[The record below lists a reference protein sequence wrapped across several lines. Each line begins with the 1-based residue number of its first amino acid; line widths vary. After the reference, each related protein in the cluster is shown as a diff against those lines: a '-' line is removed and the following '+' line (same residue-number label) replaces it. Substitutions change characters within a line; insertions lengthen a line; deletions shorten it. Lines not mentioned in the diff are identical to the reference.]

1 MLLKGIYRALPAAAV
16 ATLLATTAATTP
28 AAAHQGHDSG
38 RWAGGWGSSMI
49 AAFPDFPEG
58 NWSSAGFDN
67 HSIRQVVRVS
77 RGGSTIRVRV
87 SNVYGEGPLRLTGA
101 TIGRAAEG
109 AAVRPGS
116 LRSVTFRGRQS
127 TVVPAGREAASDTV
141 ALRVSPL
148 ERLTVT
154 LYFAGPTGPAT
165 FHPLASA
172 TVYRAGGDHRFD
184 RDGGAFDQT
193 QTSWYYLSGVDV
205 SGPTR
210 GSRGTVVAFGDSIT
224 DGAITTVDADNRYP
238 DELAERLVAA
248 GRPTGILNAGIGG
261 NKLLSDTPGFGDAG
275 VSRFRRDAL
284 GQPGVRTVI
293 VLEGVNDVGGG
304 EAAGTPV
311 TAEQLIAGHRA
322 LIRAAHARG
331 VKMVGATMTP
341 TKGCPYPGYDTER
354 GEAVREAVNHWIR
367 TSGEYDAVVDFDR
380 ALADPADPDRLRA
393 EYDAGDALHPN
404 DAGMRAMAEAVLP
417 ALGAG

>member
-1 MLLKGIYRALPAAAV
+1 
-16 ATLLATTAATTP
+16 
-28 AAAHQGHDSG
+28 
-38 RWAGGWGSSMI
+38 
-49 AAFPDFPEG
+49 
-58 NWSSAGFDN
+58 
-67 HSIRQVVRVS
+67 
-77 RGGSTIRVRV
+77 
-87 SNVYGEGPLRLTGA
+87 
-101 TIGRAAEG
+101 
-109 AAVRPGS
+109 
-116 LRSVTFRGRQS
+116 
-127 TVVPAGREAASDTV
+127 VPAGREAASDTV

-184 RDGGAFDQT
+184 RDGGAFGET
-193 QTSWYYLSGVDV
+193 QSSWYYLSGVDV
-205 SGPTR
+205 SGTTR

-261 NKLLSDTPGFGDAG
+261 NKLLSDLAGFGDAG
-275 VSRFRRDAL
+275 VSRFRRDVL

-293 VLEGVNDVGGG
+293 VLEGVNDIGMG
-304 EAAGTPV
+304 EAAGMPV

-331 VKMVGATMTP
+331 VKIIGGTVMP

-354 GEAVREAVNHWIR
+354 GEAVRDALNHWIR
-367 TSGEYDAVVDFDR
+367 TGGEYDAVVDFDR

-404 DAGMRAMAEAVLP
+404 DAGMRAMAEAIDLT
-417 ALGAG
+417 LL